1 MRKIICIDRE
11 YGSNGRII
19 GKELARR
26 LNINFYDHELIEK
39 ATNMLKVKKDIL
51 MKIDEKKHRPLLF
64 ETLFIDNDHTL
75 GSDSI
80 NDILFECQKRLIIE
94 YAQKNDCIFIGR
106 CAADILRENT
116 DYRVVNLFITAP
128 LEFRIKNHMKIEDKS
143 KEEIIEIVKRKDKE
157 RQAYYEYHTGKDWSK
172 PYNYDVILNSESLG
186 IERTIAVLKKW
197 NFRYIS

>member
-157 RQAYYEYHTGKDWSK
+157 RQAYYEYPTGKDWSK

-186 IERTIAVLKKW
+186 IERTIAVLTEAFKKME
-197 NFRYIS
+197 F

>member
-128 LEFRIKNHMKIEDKS
+128 LEFRIKNRMKIEDKS

-186 IERTIAVLKKW
+186 IERTIAVLTEAFKKME
-197 NFRYIS
+197 F